1 MNGSRI
7 KNIVI
12 VILALTNAFLLVL
25 LFSRHVQEYAAWNR
39 TVTELVQLYAAS
51 DITLEADRIPEGMLH
66 LSAVEPVRDLAAEA
80 AFAEAVI
87 GVCGMEDVGGGIY
100 RYANDAGQCLIR
112 SSGAVEAVLDRAV
125 DDPEAYYES
134 LFSAHGYGAL
144 YASIN
149 GGSGV
154 AVAAR
159 MMPGA
164 TVFNAELTLTYE
176 ENRLVSVTGSFVP
189 PAEASERGE
198 GIDGITALVRF
209 LDYSNLSGE
218 VCTAVTDVRGG
229 YLLQST
235 ASASQRLIPV
245 WRITTDVSEYYVN
258 ATNGEVTRET

>member
-25 LFSRHVQEYAAWNR
+25 LFSRRAQEHAAR
-39 TVTELVQLYAAS
+39 DRAVTELVRLYAAN
-51 DITLEADRIPEGMLH
+51 DIALRADLVPKGMLR
-66 LSAVEPVRDLAAEA
+66 LSSVEPVRDLAAEA

-87 GVCGMEDVGGGIY
+87 GVCDVEDMGGGIY
-100 RYANDAGQCLIR
+100 RYANDAGQCLMR
-112 SSGAVEAVLDRAV
+112 SSGAVEAVLERAV
-125 DDPEAYYES
+125 GDPEAYYES

-144 YASIN
+144 YAAIN
-149 GGSGV
+149 GGSGE

-164 TVFNAELTLTYE
+164 SVFNAELTLSYA

-189 PAEASERGE
+189 PVEASERGE

-218 VCTAVTDVRGG
+218 VCTAITDVRGG

-235 ASASQRLIPV
+235 ASAYQRLIPV

-258 ATNGEVTRET
+258 ATNGEVTRGF